1 MKKIKLMKLACVFI
15 LIILFFIIILNFL
28 NKSFADETPA
38 SFKLNQVETK
48 VGDIINVELI
58 LQNERAF
65 LSSDFIITYDVTK
78 LNYLSSTNG
87 NIENFTV
94 YANKSSEG
102 IVKIAGIQDP
112 AQSRIVPA
120 NTILIVLQFEILSGR
135 GTQTNLELDCESLY
149 TSETVKAET
158 TKTSGVVTILNT
170 SGLKGNIETT
180 SGFENTQAFLYNAS
194 TNFLVDELEIGLD
207 GMYNLDATAP
217 GEYYIKI
224 KKYGYLDYFIRGIII
239 SEINNEEKTINNIDL
254 IAGDLNNDGEIDL
267 LDLVKINDNFG
278 NTTTEEKTKININGG
293 IHIDDTDKQVLI
305 QNYNKKYVETN
316 INDIGYIN

>member
-1 MKKIKLMKLACVFI
+1 MKKKKLIVVFI
-15 LIILFFIIILNFL
+15 LIILLFIITLNFL

-38 SFKLNQVETK
+38 AFKLNQVETK
-48 VGDIINVELI
+48 VGDVINVELI

-65 LSSDFIITYDVTK
+65 LSSDFVITYDVTK
-78 LNYLSSTNG
+78 LNYLSFSNG
-87 NIENFTV
+87 NIQNFTI
-94 YANKSSEG
+94 YANESSEG
-102 IVKIAGIQDP
+102 TIKIAGIQDP
-112 AQSRIVPA
+112 AQSRVVSA

-149 TSETVKAET
+149 TSETVTAET
-158 TKTSGVVTILNT
+158 IQTSGVVDILNT
-170 SGLKGNIETT
+170 SGLKGNIVTT
-180 SGFENTQAFLYNAS
+180 SGFENMQAFLYNSS
-194 TNFLVDELEIGLD
+194 TNLLVDELVIGPD

-254 IAGDLNNDGEIDL
+254 LAGDLNNDGEIDL

-278 NTTTEEKTKININGG
+278 NTTNEEKIKINISGG
-293 IHIDDTDKQVLI
+293 LYIDSTDKQILI
-305 QNYNKKYVETN
+305 QNYNKKYVEKN
-316 INDIGYIN
+316 INDIGYNN